1 MRCFLLIHRL
11 YGRCRRKRPSL
22 VRGDTPRN
30 APLKTPT
37 EQ

>member
-1 MRCFLLIHRL
+1 MRFFLLIHRL
-11 YGRCRRKRPSL
+11 YGAVPPQAPSL